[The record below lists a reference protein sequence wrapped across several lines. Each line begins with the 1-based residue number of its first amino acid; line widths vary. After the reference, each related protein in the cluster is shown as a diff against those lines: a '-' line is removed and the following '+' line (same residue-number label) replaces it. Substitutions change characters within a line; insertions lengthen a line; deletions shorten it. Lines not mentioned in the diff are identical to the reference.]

1 MIEALTNPAVL
12 GAVLLA
18 FIAGLALPFRFA
30 LERLR
35 GFGRW
40 FVGKLPYEPP
50 PGEDEQ
56 QALEDATEEG

>member
-1 MIEALTNPAVL
+1 MIDSLGSASVVAL
-12 GAVLLA
+12 VLLA

-40 FVGKLPYEPP
+40 FVSKLPYRPP
-50 PGEDEQ
+50 PGQDEQ
-56 QALEDATEEG
+56 DALEEATEE